1 MNFLDQIW
9 LIPLFPLFGA
19 LVMLLFGSKLD
30 PQPDSEVA
38 MAPGLEH
45 THGDHNEHD
54 GHDHDHGHDH
64 GHSHA
69 HGHTHEH
76 VAGHDHHHG
85 SPWKVLVSL
94 LCPGMVLLSFIFS
107 VGAVRQLATL
117 PERSHQVIQF
127 TWLAGLPFHMANGQ
141 LATFQLDWG
150 FLLDPLSS
158 VMILV
163 VTGIGFL
170 IHVYSI
176 GYMAHDNGYYRFFGY
191 LNLFVF
197 FMLML
202 VLANNYALLFVG
214 WEGVGLC
221 SYLLIGFYFHKK
233 SAGDA
238 GKKAFIVN
246 RVGDAG
252 FVLGMLL
259 MMSVLGT
266 LRFTDVNTVLRSGQ
280 FTPELAGF
288 GTLSVISLLMF
299 FGATGKSAQ
308 FPLYVWLPDAM
319 EGPTPVSALIH
330 AATMVTAGVYMVAR
344 SSAIYNHA
352 PGALLVVA
360 VVGGFTAIFAASIG
374 LVQTDIKK
382 VLAYSTVS
390 QLGYMFLACGA
401 GAYAAGVFHLMTHA
415 FFKALLFLA
424 AGSVIHGMEGIQDIR
439 KMGGL
444 RRQMPWT
451 YRTFLVGTI
460 AIAGI
465 PPLAGFFSKDAV
477 LEAAWSHA
485 AYGKL
490 LWAIGVIA
498 AGFTSFYMFRLLIL
512 TFYGKPRYSDH
523 DVHHVHESHALMI
536 VPLIVLAIFS
546 IVAGYID
553 IPHFLAPASLEAE
566 SEAAASRSTELLL
579 MAASTSVALLGFA
592 LAYLFYVAKPELPE
606 RIASRAHAMY
616 SILVNKYYV
625 DELYDAIIV
634 WPIVQTSREF
644 LWKVVDTLMI
654 DGAVN
659 SVGRMVRGTAGGLK
673 HMQSGYVRTY
683 AGWIL
688 FGGVLVVAWF
698 LR

>member
-1 MNFLDQIW
+1 MSPFDSLW
-9 LIPLFPLFGA
+9 LIPVLPLIGA
-19 LVMLLFGSKLD
+19 TVNGVLGKRLSKNAIGILAAGS
-30 PQPDSEVA
+30 V
-38 MAPGLEH
+38 G
-45 THGDHNEHD
+45 
-54 GHDHDHGHDH
+54 
-64 GHSHA
+64 
-69 HGHTHEH
+69 
-76 VAGHDHHHG
+76 
-85 SPWKVLVSL
+85 
-94 LCPGMVLLSFIFS
+94 LSFLISLRAFT
-107 VGAVRQLATL
+107 AMLAL
-117 PERSHQVIQF
+117 PQTELPILRDYF
-127 TWLAGLPFHMANGQ
+127 TWIQAAAFQAQFGLM
-141 LATFQLDWG
+141 LDH
-150 FLLDPLSS
+150 LSGL
-158 VMILV
+158 MILI
-163 VTGIGFL
+163 VTGVGFL
-170 IHVYSI
+170 IHIYSI
-176 GYMAHDNGYYRFFGY
+176 GYMNHEEGFYRYFSY

-197 FMLML
+197 FMLVL
-202 VLANNYALLFVG
+202 VLANNYLLMFVG

-221 SYLLIGFYFHKK
+221 SYLLIGFWFSKK
-233 SAGDA
+233 SAADA

-246 RVGDAG
+246 RVGDFG
-252 FVLGMLL
+252 FILATMLIYWTFGRVDFQ
-259 MMSVLGT
+259 SVFSRLENASQFPVEPLGT
-266 LRFTDVNTVLRSGQ
+266 VGVL
-280 FTPELAGF
+280 T
-288 GTLSVISLLMF
+288 TICLLLF
-299 FGATGKSAQ
+299 VGAAGKSAQ

-344 SSAIYNHA
+344 SGSLYNHA
-352 PGALLVVA
+352 PGALFVVA
-360 VVGGFTAIFAASIG
+360 IVGVFTAIYAASIG

-390 QLGYMFLACGA
+390 QLGYMFLGCGA
-401 GAYAAGVFHLMTHA
+401 GVYAAGVFHLMTHA
-415 FFKALLFLA
+415 FFKALLFLG
-424 AGSVIHGMEGIQDIR
+424 AGSVIHGMGGIQDIR

-444 RRQMPWT
+444 RHHMPWT
-451 YRTFLVGTI
+451 HRTFLVGTL
-460 AIAGI
+460 AIAGV
-465 PPLAGFFSKDAV
+465 PGLAGFFSKDAV